1 MLSFFRRQE
10 GLEEAEVLVLE
21 MLAEVGA
28 IYEAA
33 TDAAFG
39 GGKSKATRREV
50 QTGDDRVEALRR
62 DAIRRLTIHG
72 SVSPTGFSD
81 TLPYLL
87 VVRDAER
94 ASDYAKNI
102 YDLAKYGFDLSEMP
116 GSEQLDADRAVVKDL
131 IERARA
137 AFEDDDED
145 TARAF
150 VAETDELTDRFDK
163 SVRDAATSSS
173 SGPEAVSKALFYRY
187 LKRIVAHLAALV
199 SSLYVPVELIDDQLD
214 EIEDSDEID

>member
-10 GLEEAEVLVLE
+10 GLEEAEGLVLE
-21 MLAEVGA
+21 MLTEVGA

-39 GGKSKATRREV
+39 GGKSKATRLEV
-50 QTGDDRVEALRR
+50 RTGDDRVEALRR
-62 DAIRRLTIHG
+62 DAIRRLAIHG

-102 YDLAKYGFDLSEMP
+102 YDLAKYGFDLSTMP
-116 GSEQLDADRAVVKDL
+116 GSDQLEADRGVVQGL

-137 AFEDDDED
+137 VFEDDDET

-150 VAETDELTDRFDK
+150 VADTDQLTEQFDR
-163 SVRDAATSSS
+163 SVREAATSSS
-173 SGPEAVSKALFYRY
+173 SGPEAVSKALYYRY
-187 LKRIVAHLAALV
+187 LKRITAHLAALV

-214 EIEDSDEID
+214 ENGDG